1 MVDAEANAT
10 SASSVPQRSH
20 VVEYLTTSLGDRI
33 ANNEFEVGAWI
44 RQEKLAKE
52 YGVSRTP
59 VSLALSKLEAMGTV
73 ERIANRGFRVRYP
86 SLLDIIEVTEVRG
99 VLEGH
104 AAFRAATRI
113 TEPQLAELRSAIESF
128 RQVTEM
134 AKDGESGA
142 RALWQQANSGFHK
155 TIFDAAGNAQLE
167 KSAEMLH
174 HRLPRNVTWLALG
187 SDPRLLTRNADE
199 HENIAEAIGRRDA
212 DKARDLTVA
221 HMDTARELISA
232 YRDARR

>member
-1 MVDAEANAT
+1 MTPAR
-10 SASSVPQRSH
+10 SGPQRSY
-20 VVEYLTTSLGDRI
+20 VVEYLTTSLSERI
-33 ANNEFEVGAWI
+33 ADNEFEVGTWI
-44 RQEKLAKE
+44 RQEKVAKE

-59 VSLALSKLEAMGTV
+59 VSLALNKLEAMGVV

-113 TEPQLAELRSAIESF
+113 TEPRMVDLRSAVDAF
-128 RQVTEM
+128 RQVVEM
-134 AKDGESGA
+134 VRRGEDGAG
-142 RALWQQANSGFHK
+142 ALWQRANSGFHA

-174 HRLPRNVTWLALG
+174 HRLPRNITWLALR
-187 SDPRLLTRNADE
+187 SDPRLLAQNADE
-199 HENIAEAIGRRDA
+199 HANIAEAIESRDGE
-212 DKARDLTVA
+212 KARELAVA
-221 HMDTARELISA
+221 HMDTARDLISA
-232 YRDARR
+232 HFESRR